1 MFYRMI
7 MARPESGK
15 SGWAG
20 TEESSMREEEARFL
34 VIELVKQ
41 EPALTSLL
49 FSLQTSGEPW
59 SNILAT
65 LNKTVGTPR

>member
-1 MFYRMI
+1 MI

-20 TEESSMREEEARFL
+20 TEESGVREEEARYL

-41 EPALTSLL
+41 DPALTARL
-49 FSLQTSGEPW
+49 FSLQTSGESW
-59 SNILAT
+59 SRILET
-65 LNKTVGTPR
+65 LTKTSHTPG